1 MTGLRSHEWWK
12 GTRHMGVPLRVHDL
26 KTCRLE
32 PIRRRQ
38 QATPKR
44 CISKCGRVWA
54 HDLWWSEGWKWI
66 ANWGVEPKSM
76 AESFWPVCL
85 SCQPQL
91 YGWNRAC
98 APISVHYLNRLMTF
112 GTGAS
117 VGCAGKGQQAFD
129 SELGVYSSNLPGGF
143 PQSLPSRANAGGA
156 SCTCAIR
163 VPSRHGYRSHNIYAY
178 LCIHFQVYVY
188 TINDRWHIY
197 IYTYIFGI
205 IWYSHSVQLIQL
217 VSCIFCKSKRRE

>member
-12 GTRHMGVPLRVHDL
+12 GTRHMGVPLRVHNL
-26 KTCRLE
+26 KTCRIE

-44 CISKCGRVWA
+44 CISKCGRVWV

-117 VGCAGKGQQAFD
+117 VGCARQQRATGFWLWAWCVQFESARRIP
-129 SELGVYSSNLPGGF
+129 SELTFAGKCRRRKLHMRNPC
-143 PQSLPSRANAGGA
+143 PS
-156 SCTCAIR
+156 C
-163 VPSRHGYRSHNIYAY
+163 HGYKPHNIYAY
-178 LCIHFQVYVY
+178 IF
-188 TINDRWHIY
+188 RY
-197 IYTYIFGI
+197 IYTQLIIDHVYIYIFGI
-205 IWYSHSVQLIQL
+205 IWYSHSV
-217 VSCIFCKSKRRE
+217 

>member
-1 MTGLRSHEWWK
+1 
-12 GTRHMGVPLRVHDL
+12 
-26 KTCRLE
+26 
-32 PIRRRQ
+32 
-38 QATPKR
+38 
-44 CISKCGRVWA
+44 
-54 HDLWWSEGWKWI
+54 
-66 ANWGVEPKSM
+66 
-76 AESFWPVCL
+76 
-85 SCQPQL
+85 
-91 YGWNRAC
+91 
-98 APISVHYLNRLMTF
+98 MTF

-188 TINDRWHIY
+188 TINDR
-197 IYTYIFGI
+197 
-205 IWYSHSVQLIQL
+205 
-217 VSCIFCKSKRRE
+217 